1 MIWVLLI
8 SLYKMLVMKTKVIK
22 TNLKEFHQEVKK
34 TPNQLRRNHFRR
46 PVERPFYKDE
56 RSVTTV
62 LIGGLSSTH
71 DNLIAASLCG
81 LGLKAKA
88 LPPTNLSA
96 FELGREFGNNGYCN
110 PTYFTVGNLLGYL
123 KELENSGISK
133 QDIINKYAFLT
144 VGCNAPCRFGLIEI
158 EYRMAL
164 KEAGYQGF
172 RILVFK
178 KEDGLSQSVRGLGIE
193 INPPFI
199 LAIINAINLADVLTG
214 FTNITRPFEIN
225 QGQTNQ
231 VKEKAIAKI
240 TDILKKKKQPSIH
253 PIANALF
260 KQVRLGK
267 IATFIYVFYNQL
279 TSKENIKLLK
289 EIAGWFNE
297 VEIDPLRPKT
307 IVKITGELWAGT
319 TEGDGNFNMHTFL
332 ENEGSV
338 VLVEPV
344 ATYIQFMLH
353 KHILRHTDRMEI
365 ILNENIKHWW
375 QIKQRLLNWI
385 KYKKKLWV
393 LKLGYSLYRREY
405 SRLLHAL
412 GGNTHMLVEQDE
424 LQKIAHP
431 YYHSHI
437 EGGEGYME
445 IAKNIYYHKK
455 NKCHM
460 VLSLKPFGCMPST
473 QSDGVQ
479 TAVTEHH
486 KNMIFLPVETSG
498 EGETNAHN
506 RVLMALADAREK
518 SKLEIK
524 EALSFANHSPEE
536 LKAFINKH
544 PKLKKPGYRYPIK
557 KGVTGVAPNFIY
569 HLEEL
574 IQETCIN

>member
-8 SLYKMLVMKTKVIK
+8 SFYKMLAMKTNAIK
-22 TNLKEFHQEVKK
+22 TNLEVPQTTKQIHQELYKK
-34 TPNQLRRNHFRR
+34 HFRR
-46 PVERPFYKDE
+46 PIERPFYKDE
-56 RSVTTV
+56 RNVTTV
-62 LIGGLSSTH
+62 LIGGLSGTH
-71 DNLIAASLCG
+71 DRLIAAALCG
-81 LGLKAKA
+81 LGLKARA
-88 LPPTNLSA
+88 LPPTTLSS
-96 FELGREFGNNGYCN
+96 FELGREYGNNGYCN

-123 KELENSGISK
+123 RELENSGISK
-133 QDIINKYAFLT
+133 QEIIDKYAFLT
-144 VGCNAPCRFGLIEI
+144 AGCNAPCRFGLIEI

-214 FTNITRPFEIN
+214 FTNITRPFEVK
-225 QGQTNQ
+225 QGQTNE
-231 VKEKAIAKI
+231 VKEKAIVTIAE
-240 TDILKKKKQPSIH
+240 TLRTKKQLSLH
-253 PIANALF
+253 PKANALF
-260 KQVRLGK
+260 NSLGLSK
-267 IATFIYVFYNQL
+267 IAFFIYIFYHQL
-279 TSKENIKLLK
+279 TSKENIELLK
-289 EIAGWFNE
+289 QIAAYFNE
-297 VEIDPLRPKT
+297 VEIDPLRSKT

-319 TEGDGNFNMHTFL
+319 TDGEGNFNMHTFL
-332 ENEGSV
+332 ENEGAV

-353 KHILRHTDRMEI
+353 KHILRHTDRMEM
-365 ILNENIKHWW
+365 ILNDNIKHWW
-375 QIKQRLLNWI
+375 QIKQRISNWM

-393 LKLGYSLYRREY
+393 LRLGYNLYRREY

-412 GGNTHMLVEQDE
+412 GGNNHMLIEQHE
-424 LQKIAHP
+424 LQEIAHP

-445 IAKNIYYHKK
+445 VAKNIYYHKK
-455 NKCHM
+455 SKCHM

-498 EGETNAHN
+498 EGKTNAHN

-518 SKLEIK
+518 SKLEVK
-524 EALSFANHSPEE
+524 EALAFAKHGVEE
-536 LKAFINKH
+536 LRDFVSQH
-544 PKLKKPGYRYPIK
+544 PELKTPGYRYPK
-557 KGVTGVAPNFIY
+557 REGVAGRAPNFIY
-569 HLEEL
+569 HIEEL
-574 IQETCIN
+574 IQGMSSN